1 MGMLPSVLP
10 QDIFTLF
17 LIFARIGSALMI
29 LPAFGEPYVP
39 ARFRLILAVA
49 VTLLAAPVLGVR
61 FPALPEAPLMLFLLL
76 AGEIVTG
83 LFLGTIGIV
92 LIGILHTAGTIISF
106 QISLSNAF
114 VFDPAVSQ
122 QGSLPSMLL
131 TTLGVLLIMVTDLHH
146 MMLRALVDSYVMF
159 TPGDL
164 PAIGDMSESLSQL
177 VTRAFLIGVQL
188 TGPFIAVG
196 LVFYL
201 GVGLLARLMPQ
212 VQVFFIAMPLQI
224 LFGLAAFAIVLPMT
238 LLWYLNTFRENFA
251 SALGAS

>member
-1 MGMLPSVLP
+1 MLPSLVA
-10 QDIFTLF
+10 QDIFVYL

-39 ARFRLILAVA
+39 PRFRLILAVA
-49 VTLLAAPVLGVR
+49 ITFLAAPVLGVR
-61 FPALPEAPLMLFLLL
+61 FPELPDSPWALFLLL
-76 AGEIVTG
+76 GSEIVTG

-92 LIGILHTAGTIISF
+92 LIGILHVAGTIISY
-106 QISLSNAF
+106 QASLSNGF

-131 TTLGVLLIMVTDLHH
+131 TTLGVLLILVANLHH
-146 MMLRALVDSYVMF
+146 VMLRALVQSYTMF
-159 TPGDL
+159 APGAL
-164 PAIGDMSESLSQL
+164 PMIGDMSQSISQL
-177 VTRAFLIGVQL
+177 VARAFMIGVQL
-188 TGPFIAVG
+188 SGPFIVVG

-224 LFGLAAFAIVLPMT
+224 MIGLASIAIVLPMIM
-238 LLWYLNTFRENFA
+238 LWWLDTFRDNFA

>member
-1 MGMLPSVLP
+1 MLPSLLP

-49 VTLLAAPVLGVR
+49 ITLLAAPVLGVR
-61 FPALPEAPLMLFLLL
+61 FPVIPESPWALFLLL
-76 AGEIVTG
+76 AGEIVIG
-83 LFLGTIGIV
+83 LFLGTIGVV
-92 LIGILHTAGTIISF
+92 LIGILHTVGTIISY
-106 QISLSNAF
+106 QISLANAF

-122 QGSLPSMLL
+122 QGALPSLLL
-131 TTLGVLLIMVTDLHH
+131 TTLAVLLIMVTDLHH
-146 MMLRALVDSYVMF
+146 MMLRALVDSYIMF

-164 PAIGDMSESLSQL
+164 PAIADMSESLSLL

-188 TGPFIAVG
+188 SGPFIAVG

-238 LLWYLNTFRENFA
+238 MLWYLDRFRDTFAF
-251 SALGAS
+251 ALGAS